1 MNLLQALARQPASYR
16 LMLRTSGLAEWSE
29 KAVRRL
35 TKGRIGTLDLI
46 GLSMIQ
52 LTVAGRKTGRPRTVS
67 LQYIA
72 DGQDL
77 LVVGSNW
84 ARSRHPAWSSN
95 LMAAKE
101 VMVQRK
107 GERFK
112 AAVIHL
118 TGPEREHAWRTILEA
133 WPNYEI
139 AESLSGGRQFRLFAL
154 TPLAR

>member
-1 MNLLQALARQPASYR
+1 MERGGCTAAHQ
-16 LMLRTSGLAEWSE
+16 
-29 KAVRRL
+29 
-35 TKGRIGTLDLI
+35 GRIGTLNLI

-77 LVVGSNW
+77 VVVGSNW
-84 ARSRHPAWSSN
+84 ARSRHPAWSTN
-95 LMAAKE
+95 LTAAKE

-107 GERFK
+107 GERFR
-112 AAVIHL
+112 AAVSRL
-118 TGPEREHAWRTILEA
+118 TGPERERAWRRILEA

-139 AESLSGGRQFRLFAL
+139 TESLSGGRQFRLFAL
-154 TPLAR
+154 PL

>member
-1 MNLLQALARQPASYR
+1 MNLLQALARQPGSYR

-29 KAVRRL
+29 GIVRRL
-35 TKGRIGTLDLI
+35 TRGRIGTLDLI

-67 LQYIA
+67 LQYVA

-95 LMAAKE
+95 LMAAK
-101 VMVQRK
+101 RSWFK
-107 GERFK
+107 GRRAFQS
-112 AAVIHL
+112 
-118 TGPEREHAWRTILEA
+118 RRQ
-133 WPNYEI
+133 
-139 AESLSGGRQFRLFAL
+139 SLDWS
-154 TPLAR
+154 

>member
-1 MNLLQALARQPASYR
+1 MERGGCTAAHQ
-16 LMLRTSGLAEWSE
+16 
-29 KAVRRL
+29 
-35 TKGRIGTLDLI
+35 GRIGTLDLI

-52 LTVAGRKTGRPRTVS
+52 LTVASRKTGRPRTVS
-67 LQYIA
+67 LQYVA

-84 ARSRHPAWSSN
+84 ARSRHPAWSTN

-112 AAVIHL
+112 AAVTHL
-118 TGPEREHAWRTILEA
+118 TGPEHERAWRRILEA